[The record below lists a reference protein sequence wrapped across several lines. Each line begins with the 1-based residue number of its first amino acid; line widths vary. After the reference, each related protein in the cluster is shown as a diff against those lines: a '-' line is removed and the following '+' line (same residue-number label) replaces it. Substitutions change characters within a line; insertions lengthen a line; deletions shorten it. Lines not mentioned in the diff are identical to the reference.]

1 MIMKKH
7 WNILCAVILAATM
20 LSGCAGEISKEE
32 LGGVIGAG
40 LGGLAGSFIGD
51 GGGQLVA
58 VGVGTIVGAILGS
71 EVGKSLDKADRLA
84 MAQAEQQALEYG
96 QSGSG
101 TTWRNPDS
109 GNSGEVVPQA
119 AYQLADGMYC
129 REFIETVTIAG
140 EKQVAYGTACRM
152 PDGTWQQV

>member
-1 MIMKKH
+1 MKKH
-7 WNILCAVILAATM
+7 LKSLLAVTFAAVLLT
-20 LSGCAGEISKEE
+20 GCAADIGKEE
-32 LGGVIGAG
+32 IGTLIGAG
-40 LGGLAGSFIGD
+40 LGGIAGSFIGD

-58 VGVGTIVGAILGS
+58 VGVGTMLGAILGN
-71 EVGKSLDKADRLA
+71 EVGKSLDRADRLA
-84 MAQAEQQALEYG
+84 MAQAEQNALEYG
-96 QSGSG
+96 NSGSG

-109 GNSGEVVPQA
+109 GNSGEIVPQA
-119 AYQLADGMYC
+119 AYQLADGRYC